1 MDSLIK
7 NIKEHL
13 IGNGFESTDEII
25 YIKTSEVSDS
35 PNIILV
41 NGQKIVRP
49 GAKHLIKYL
58 IELIGQ
64 GFVSEIDKDDEK
76 SLLIDFLNLESGML
90 STHSYNTIT
99 SSSSVSFFFIF
110 KFNLSINLFIL

>member
-35 PNIILV
+35 PNIIIV

-49 GAKHLIKYL
+49 GAKHLVKYL

-64 GFVSEIDKDDEK
+64 GLVSEIDKEDEK
-76 SLLIDFLNLESGML
+76 FLLIDFKIFNNNNIIG
-90 STHSYNTIT
+90 STNM
-99 SSSSVSFFFIF
+99 SFY
-110 KFNLSINLFIL
+110 KEDFNLFVKYFNKLIQI

>member
-35 PNIILV
+35 PNIIIV

-49 GAKHLIKYL
+49 G
-58 IELIGQ
+58 
-64 GFVSEIDKDDEK
+64 
-76 SLLIDFLNLESGML
+76 LNTL
-90 STHSYNTIT
+90 
-99 SSSSVSFFFIF
+99 
-110 KFNLSINLFIL
+110 